1 MKQYKGNLSKESKA
15 LISQYK
21 DRLERL
27 LSGRFGKVSSNNLVY
42 TLEESI
48 EKYNA
53 GLTQD
58 EIKAWVW
65 YRRKM
70 GIPMTNW
77 KAYFTNPSEND
88 LRKWVVDKVLF
99 YDNGHLVPF
108 PIFVFGNLYTKINQV
123 KANKEEISK
132 SFGDAVYENH
142 LTVLEKLKPRSLSDR
157 KSVV

>member
-1 MKQYKGNLSKESKA
+1 
-15 LISQYK
+15 
-21 DRLERL
+21 
-27 LSGRFGKVSSNNLVY
+27 
-42 TLEESI
+42 
-48 EKYNA
+48 
-53 GLTQD
+53 
-58 EIKAWVW
+58 
-65 YRRKM
+65 
-70 GIPMTNW
+70 MTNW

-142 LTVLEKLKPRSLSDR
+142 LTVLEKLKTRYLSISNPIEAER
-157 KSVV
+157 PVVLAIGEFARTHEITALKDI